1 MKLPEPTNHRISNS
15 LFDAINKVRTGE
27 VQQLS
32 EAENAGTAVDKAH
45 YCATHVEHALLGQG
59 VCISEQHAE
68 PDENGNIEWYSVQF
82 PSGIQR
88 INTSNLKIVEGKSH
102 THGKKMAEEEEV
114 EADTV
119 EEALVGNQHK
129 IDANKNNRIDAH
141 DFKLLR
147 SKKSVKK
154 EVKEDVV
161 DEASK
166 GNAFDWKGKPSAIT
180 ADLKSKFTKKKIS
193 TGTMYSRKTEKET
206 NAANKKNAMKEG
218 ISQTIISHG
227 DFTLEVVDN
236 PTYGDYLNAL
246 QSMINT
252 NEEAV
257 QQEIISIAQEAYNE
271 KIESIIIESR
281 ARASFKTKLNE
292 LRNSGAKVLDENYI
306 VESGE
311 PYVEYVVEQNGV
323 RTQYVHSGTV
333 KKV

>member
-1 MKLPEPTNHRISNS
+1 MIWY
-15 LFDAINKVRTGE
+15 INKTKSIQEGFVYHFE
-27 VQQLS
+27 
-32 EAENAGTAVDKAH
+32 EF
-45 YCATHVEHALLGQG
+45 VEWL
-59 VCISEQHAE
+59 
-68 PDENGNIEWYSVQF
+68 
-82 PSGIQR
+82 
-88 INTSNLKIVEGKSH
+88 
-102 THGKKMAEEEEV
+102 
-114 EADTV
+114 
-119 EEALVGNQHK
+119 
-129 IDANKNNRIDAH
+129 
-141 DFKLLR
+141 
-147 SKKSVKK
+147 SKKKISLGLITNGFPKK
-154 EVKEDVV
+154 VKEDVV